1 MESIR
6 DLLPEY
12 NSGGMDIREAGI
24 QCREMDIRRGRM
36 TSGKRR
42 SKCRI
47 QSGGKEERG
56 NRKSPTLRERGGDF
70 GRGQGLRM
78 DAQCIDAIILLLRS
92 RRPQR

>member
-36 TSGKRR
+36 S
-42 SKCRI
+42 
-47 QSGGKEERG
+47 SGGKEEANARFNPAEKKKG
-56 NRKSPTLRERGGDF
+56 EIENPPLYRNR
-70 GRGQGLRM
+70 
-78 DAQCIDAIILLLRS
+78 
-92 RRPQR
+92 